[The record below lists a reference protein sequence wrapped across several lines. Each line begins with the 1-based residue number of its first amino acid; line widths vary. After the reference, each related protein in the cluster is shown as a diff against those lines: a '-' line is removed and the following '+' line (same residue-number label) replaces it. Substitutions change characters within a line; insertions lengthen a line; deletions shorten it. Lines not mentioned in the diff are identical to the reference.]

1 MKNFYSISNI
11 EFEHL
16 KKKYSLYLTFVLVL
30 LLGTISLSC
39 VGSSAP
45 IGLPSGVIVEDNL
58 YIGTMDQDIRSLN
71 TETGELVWI
80 HEFDNEEDKNIAFY
94 GNPVINH
101 KAGSSARSLYFTSYN
116 GKLYIVR
123 LEDNAGQLSPTLSD
137 NIVIGESAP
146 IVGGT
151 TLVEDNLLVP
161 SSDGKL
167 HAYNIEQ
174 LAKLWEFPTS
184 NKIWATPVFKDSIVY
199 FGSLDHNLYAINA
212 KDGSLFWDKPFKT
225 KGAIVSKPLIVDQT
239 VYIGSFDGVFYGI
252 DIETGLEKA
261 RFTGGEGWYWGGAIS
276 DGGTIFVGSLDG
288 NIYALNKSNLSIKWK
303 FDAEESIVGSPIIIY
318 QDSPLHNK
326 LVFSST
332 DGKLR
337 TVNLS
342 DGQNMRQCKLDI
354 KLKSNLVSNG
364 NMVFISGDDH
374 SIRGILINQN
384 GNLNEEWVHYTDK
397 DDPIPRD
404 FDRSC

>member
-11 EFEHL
+11 EFGNL
-16 KKKYSLYLTFVLVL
+16 KKKYSFYLTLALVL

-39 VGSSAP
+39 VGSSEP

-58 YIGTMDQDIRSLN
+58 YIGTMDQDIRSLSID
-71 TETGELVWI
+71 TGELVWI
-80 HEFDNEEDKNIAFY
+80 HNFDNEEDKNIAFY
-94 GNPVINH
+94 GDPVINH
-101 KAGSSARSLYFTSYN
+101 KSGGSARFIYFASYN

-123 LEDNAGQLSPTLSD
+123 LEDIAGQLSPTLNA

-146 IVGGT
+146 IVGGPA
-151 TLVEDNLLVP
+151 LVEDKLLVP

-167 HAYNIEQ
+167 YAYDIEQ
-174 LAKLWEFPTS
+174 FAKLWEYPTS
-184 NKIWATPVFKDSIVY
+184 NKIWATPVSQGSIVY

-212 KDGSLFWDKPFKT
+212 KDASSFWDKPFKT

-239 VYIGSFDGVFYGI
+239 IYIGSFDGVFYGV
-252 DIETGLEKA
+252 DIKTGLEKA

-276 DGGTIFVGSLDG
+276 DGEIIFVGSLDG
-288 NIYALNKSNLSIKWK
+288 NIYALNKIDLSLKWK
-303 FDAEESIVGSPIIIY
+303 FDAENSIVGSPIIIK
-318 QDSPLHNK
+318 DK
-326 LVFSST
+326 LVFSSS
-332 DGKLR
+332 DGRLR

-354 KLKSNLVSNG
+354 KLKSNLVANG
-364 NMVFISGDDH
+364 DMVFISGDDH
-374 SIRGILINQN
+374 SIRGILVNSN
-384 GNLNEEWVHYTDK
+384 GDLNEEWVHYTDK
-397 DDPIPRD
+397 EDPVPRD

>member
-11 EFEHL
+11 EFGNL
-16 KKKYSLYLTFVLVL
+16 KKKYSFCLTLALVL

-39 VGSSAP
+39 VGSSEP

-58 YIGTMDQDIRSLN
+58 YIGTMDQDIRSLSID
-71 TETGELVWI
+71 TGELVWI
-80 HEFDNEEDKNIAFY
+80 HNFDNEEDKNIAFY
-94 GNPVINH
+94 GDPVINH
-101 KAGSSARSLYFTSYN
+101 KSGGSARFIYFASYN

-123 LEDNAGQLSPTLSD
+123 LEDIAGQLSPTLNA

-146 IVGGT
+146 IVGGPA
-151 TLVEDNLLVP
+151 LVEDKLLVP

-167 HAYNIEQ
+167 YAYDIEQ
-174 LAKLWEFPTS
+174 FAKLWEYPTS
-184 NKIWATPVFKDSIVY
+184 NKIWATPVSQGSIVY

-212 KDGSLFWDKPFKT
+212 KDASSFWDKPFKT

-239 VYIGSFDGVFYGI
+239 IYIGSFDGVFYGV
-252 DIETGLEKA
+252 DIKTGLEKA

-276 DGGTIFVGSLDG
+276 DGEIIFVGSLDG
-288 NIYALNKSNLSIKWK
+288 NIYALNKIDLSLKWK
-303 FDAEESIVGSPIIIY
+303 FDAENSIVGSPIIIK
-318 QDSPLHNK
+318 DK
-326 LVFSST
+326 LVFSSS
-332 DGKLR
+332 DGRLR

-364 NMVFISGDDH
+364 DMVFISGDDH
-374 SIRGILINQN
+374 SIRGILVNSN
-384 GNLNEEWVHYTDK
+384 GDLNEEWVHYTDK
-397 DDPIPRD
+397 EDPVPRD

>member
-1 MKNFYSISNI
+1 MKFG
-11 EFEHL
+11 HL
-16 KKKYSLYLTFVLVL
+16 KKKYFLYLTLVLVL
-30 LLGTISLSC
+30 LLGTTSC
-39 VGSSAP
+39 VGSSEP

-58 YIGTMDQDIRSLN
+58 YIGTMDRDIRALSID
-71 TETGELVWI
+71 TGELVWI
-80 HEFDNEEDKNIAFY
+80 HNFDNEEDKNIAFY
-94 GNPVINH
+94 GDPVINH
-101 KAGSSARSLYFTSYN
+101 NAGNSAKFLYFTSYN

-123 LEDNAGQLSPTLSD
+123 LEDIAGKLSPALSD
-137 NIVIGESAP
+137 EIVIGQSAP
-146 IVGGT
+146 IVGGAA
-151 TLVEDNLLVP
+151 LVEDNLLVS

-174 LAKLWEFPTS
+174 YAKLWEFPTS

-199 FGSLDHNLYAINA
+199 FGSLDHNLYAVNA

-225 KGAIVSKPLIVDQT
+225 KGAIVSKPLIVDKT
-239 VYIGSFDGVFYGI
+239 VYIGSFDGVFYGV

-276 DGGTIFVGSLDG
+276 DGETIFVGSLGD

-303 FDAEESIVGSPIIIY
+303 FEAENSIVGAPIIIY
-318 QDSPLHNK
+318 QDPPLRNM
-326 LVFSST
+326 LVFSSI

-354 KLKSNLVSNG
+354 KIKSNLVSNG

-397 DDPIPRD
+397 EDPTPRD